1 MGVLRIVVAV
11 AVACG
16 LALFVV
22 RVRSLAQEPLVVA
35 AAPAPLFATNESCR
49 DCHREIWD
57 EWQADEHSRAWFNEP
72 FLAQDPKLSECNAC
86 HASRPILEV
95 GLAQPAEI
103 RAARYE
109 EGIGCLECHAN
120 VDHVEGPNGGT
131 GACAPRANAAFQTS
145 EICAPCHAAHG
156 SLDEWRGSSFAAAGM
171 TCQTCH
177 MPELTR
183 PSASGGAPRR
193 VRSHRMRSQADVTM
207 LQEAVRLAARVEDGE
222 LVATLA
228 NVGAAHA
235 VPGEI
240 FNRELFL
247 ATRVVAADGTELALF
262 RESMKAVRREQRASE
277 PSTQLA
283 AGEERRFAYA
293 LPAGAAAAEIVVG
306 YKRFYLMPDEEAVR
320 VHVERVDL

>member
-1 MGVLRIVVAV
+1 MGALRVVVGLGLAS
-11 AVACG
+11 G

-22 RVRSLAQEPLVVA
+22 RVRTLAREPLAPGTA
-35 AAPAPLFATNESCR
+35 AAPLFATNEACR

-72 FLAQDPKLSECNAC
+72 FLAQDPKKSECNSC

-95 GLAQPAEI
+95 GLDQPAEI
-103 RAARYE
+103 RAARFE

-120 VDHVEGPNGGT
+120 VDHVEGPDGGT
-131 GACAPRANAAFQTS
+131 GACAPRANPAFRAS
-145 EICAPCHAAHG
+145 EVCAPCHAAHG
-156 SLDEWRGSSFAAAGM
+156 TLDEWRASTFAAAGM

-177 MPELTR
+177 MPEVTR
-183 PSASGGAPRR
+183 PDGSGGTPRR
-193 VRSHRMRSQADVTM
+193 ARSHRMRSQADPTM
-207 LQEAVRLAARVEDGE
+207 LQEALRLEAEVRGRTLIVR
-222 LVATLA
+222 LA

-240 FNRELFL
+240 FNREVFL
-247 ATRVVAADGTELALF
+247 AARALDRDGTELAHF

-283 AGEERRFAYA
+283 AGEERRFEYE
-293 LPAGAAAAEIVVG
+293 LPAGAAAAELRVG
-306 YKRFYLMPDEEAVR
+306 YKRFYLVPDEEAVT
-320 VHVERVDL
+320 VHARRLEL

>member
-1 MGVLRIVVAV
+1 MGALRVILGLAL
-11 AVACG
+11 ACG

-22 RVRSLAQEPLVVA
+22 RVRSLAEEPLA
-35 AAPAPLFATNESCR
+35 AAPEPLFATNESCR
-49 DCHREIWD
+49 ECHREIWD
-57 EWQADEHSRAWFNEP
+57 EWQADEHARAWFNEP

-103 RAARYE
+103 RSARFE
-109 EGIGCLECHAN
+109 EGIGCIECHAHG
-120 VDHVEGPNGGT
+120 DHVEGPNGGT
-131 GACAPRANAAFQTS
+131 GACAPRANRAFATV
-145 EICAPCHAAHG
+145 EVCAPCHAAHG
-156 SLDEWRGSSFAAAGM
+156 SIDEWRRTSFAAAGM

-177 MPELTR
+177 MPEVLR
-183 PSASGGAPRR
+183 PSTTGDAPRR
-193 VRSHRMRSQADVTM
+193 VRSHRMRSQSDVTM
-207 LQEAVRLAARVEDGE
+207 LQEAVRLEARSGDGW
-222 LVATLA
+222 LVAELA

-247 ATRVVAADGTELALF
+247 ATRVLAADGSELALH
-262 RESMKAVRREQRASE
+262 RESLKTVRREQRASE

-283 AGEERRFAYA
+283 AGEVRRFEYA
-293 LPAGAAAAEIVVG
+293 LPAGATAAELLVG

-320 VHVERVDL
+320 VHAQRVDL

>member
-1 MGVLRIVVAV
+1 MGVLRVVLGLG
-11 AVACG
+11 VACG

-22 RVRSLAQEPLVVA
+22 RVRSLAREPIA
-35 AAPAPLFATNESCR
+35 IASAPAPLFATNESCR
-49 DCHREIWD
+49 ACHREIWD

-72 FLAQDPKLSECNAC
+72 FLAQDPKKSECNAC

-103 RAARYE
+103 RAARFE

-131 GACAPRANAAFQTS
+131 GACAPRANAAFRTS
-145 EICAPCHAAHG
+145 EVCAPCHAAHG
-156 SLDEWRGSSFAAAGM
+156 TLDEWRATSFAAVGV

-177 MPELTR
+177 MPEVTR
-183 PSASGGAPRR
+183 PSATGGAPRR
-193 VRSHRMRSQADVTM
+193 VRSHRMRTQADVTM
-207 LQEAVRLAARVEDGE
+207 LQEAVRLEARVEGEE
-222 LVATLA
+222 LVVRLA

-247 ATRVVAADGTELALF
+247 ATRVLARDGSELAAF
-262 RESMKAVRREQRASE
+262 RESLRTVRREQRASG

-283 AGEERRFAYA
+283 AGEERRFEYA
-293 LPAGAAAAEIVVG
+293 LPAGAAAAELLLG
-306 YKRFYLMPDEEAVR
+306 YKRFYLIPDEEAVR
-320 VHVERVDL
+320 VHAQRLEL